1 MPGFVD
7 THNHA
12 PQAAQRGLG
21 QDTKL
26 LAWLEDVVFT
36 TEARF
41 ADADHARAA
50 YDAVVRAMLRQG
62 ITTAAYY
69 GSLHSEATRILV
81 DACLEHGQR
90 ALVGKCNMDRGAP
103 EWYRDADVEA
113 SLQATRECIAHV
125 RERDP
130 QGDLVKYVVTPRFA
144 ISCSGP
150 LLEGLGKI
158 AAGEDAAAAAD
169 DDGNNNN
176 NKKAPLPI
184 QTHFA
189 EAAGEIRA
197 TLSLFPEFSS
207 EAELYASFGLL
218 TPRTVLA
225 HCTRMSEAE
234 TARVRDAGCGIAHCP
249 TANMTVGGGFMAA
262 PVAKWLRQ
270 WGMEKVGLGTDIG
283 GGFAPGM
290 LDAMRHARIAS
301 CARAA
306 LDRVAAKA
314 TLAGSSGSSSS
325 SNSSGGGGGGG
336 GGGGVNIPPRD
347 RDCADAGLT
356 LEELVYLATLGGARA
371 LGLGDETGSFEAGR
385 RFDGLVVDMGAARG
399 GVNAPVGPD
408 EGARRALEKFV
419 MTGDDRNV
427 AAVFVGGRR
436 VAGDV
441 PEPGLAGV
449 V

>member
-1 MPGFVD
+1 MAAAPLLLYGPLVHSIAPQELVILSSALLVVAPSGRIHSLHPSTSPTTLPAVLETLSADETLLPLQDGKRPPPLRTQDIICLLPTQFLMPGFVD

-325 SNSSGGGGGGG
+325 S
-336 GGGGVNIPPRD
+336 
-347 RDCADAGLT
+347 
-356 LEELVYLATLGGARA
+356 
-371 LGLGDETGSFEAGR
+371 F
-385 RFDGLVVDMGAARG
+385 
-399 GVNAPVGPD
+399 
-408 EGARRALEKFV
+408 
-419 MTGDDRNV
+419 
-427 AAVFVGGRR
+427 
-436 VAGDV
+436 
-441 PEPGLAGV
+441 
-449 V
+449 